1 MSRFNNMTDREK
13 RVVRYA
19 GIFIAI
25 YLALF
30 AGYKFWGFFEARR
43 AAYRALAQEA
53 QELKQRTQAYED
65 KVRVV
70 KKLMDD
76 LHLDPARLK
85 RESVVSGA
93 SAAIQK
99 AAQSGGVQLGP
110 IRETSARGT
119 GKTLATMQLETSG
132 QVSAV
137 LGFLAGLNT
146 IGYPLVVDSVQF
158 TSDFRPGMI
167 KMNLTV
173 IILDFDEQKE
183 AKEAAHA

>member
-1 MSRFNNMTDREK
+1 MSRFNSMTDREK
-13 RVVRYA
+13 RFVRNA
-19 GIFIAI
+19 AIGIAI
-25 YLALF
+25 YLVLF
-30 AGYKFWGFFEARR
+30 GGYKSWGYFEARR
-43 AAYRALAQEA
+43 AEYRALADEA
-53 QELKQRTQAYED
+53 QELKKKTQLYEN
-65 KVRVV
+65 KVLVV
-70 KKLMDD
+70 KKMMDD
-76 LHLDPARLK
+76 LHLDPAKLK
-85 RESVVSGA
+85 RDSVVSGA

-110 IRETSARGT
+110 IRETSAHGS

-158 TSDFRPGMI
+158 TSSFNPGMV

-173 IILDFDEQKE
+173 IILDFDQQKE
-183 AKEAAHA
+183 AKEANHA